1 MIDIDLLVTAPNE
14 ILTTIASNTKKRRK
28 EHKLTQKELA
38 SKAGVTYASYR
49 RFEETGQIS
58 LDSFVKIACVLD
70 SERELQRL
78 FTSRHY
84 NSIEEIIDENSK

>member
-70 SERELQRL
+70 SERELLGL
-78 FTSRHY
+78 FTARHY

>member
-70 SERELQRL
+70 SERELQGL